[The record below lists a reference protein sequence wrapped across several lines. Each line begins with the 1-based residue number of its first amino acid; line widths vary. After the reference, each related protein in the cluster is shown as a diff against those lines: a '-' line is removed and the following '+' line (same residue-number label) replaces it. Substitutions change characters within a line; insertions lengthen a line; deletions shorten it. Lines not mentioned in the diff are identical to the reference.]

1 MATIQEV
8 AIDVAHKLNL
18 WEANYYGIFHLG
30 IDGGTKCPYI
40 DLPLLIFLLEKG
52 RIMEYIHVAGFHV
65 YGSLIPTKL
74 TSNFMK
80 QYCCQNVC

>member
-18 WEANYYGIFHLG
+18 WEANCYGIFHLG

-40 DLPLLIFLLEKG
+40 DFLVLIFPIRKKDA
-52 RIMEYIHVAGFHV
+52 IY
-65 YGSLIPTKL
+65 P
-74 TSNFMK
+74 
-80 QYCCQNVC
+80 CCGVPCV